1 MTIEKIETQI
11 NITKE
16 QLDSWNVF
24 LALPCYDSQLTEPFA
39 MSLIQAMNYYKEIG
53 LRVSICTISDS
64 LISRARNNLV
74 AKFMGFETCTHLL
87 FIDVDLAFDKHA
99 LLRLLWH
106 NKDIVTASYPI
117 KEIDWQ
123 KVKEGAQKDMDPK
136 NLLDYSCRHVV
147 HLTKPGQKEVKIEN
161 GALECY
167 EAGTGFMLI
176 KRQVFEKMFKK
187 YKKLK
192 YEDDTGCLQG
202 KERDYSYAL
211 FNSYVDDDGR
221 FLSEDYGFCR
231 YWQKMGGKIWVEPA
245 IDLVHM
251 GRMKYKSSLINYL
264 TEITQ

>member
-1 MTIEKIETQI
+1 MTIEKIETKI

-16 QLDSWNVF
+16 QINFWHVF
-24 LALPCYDSQLTEPFA
+24 LALPCYDSQLTEPFT
-39 MSLIQAMNYYKEIG
+39 MSLIKAMAYYKEIG
-53 LRVSICTISDS
+53 LKVTICTLSDS

-74 AKFMGFETCTHLL
+74 AKFMGLETCTHL
-87 FIDVDLAFDKHA
+87 FFVDVDLAFDENA

-106 NKDIVTASYPI
+106 DKDIVSASYPI
-117 KEIDWQ
+117 KEINWE
-123 KVKEGAQKDMDPK
+123 KVKEGAKKDLDSKDLM
-136 NLLDYSCRHVV
+136 DYSTRHVV
-147 HLTKPGQKEVKIEN
+147 HLAKPGQKEIKVEN

-192 YEDDTGCLQG
+192 YKDDTGCLHG
-202 KERDYSYAL
+202 KEKEYAYAL

-231 YWQKMGGKIWVEPA
+231 YWQKMNGKIWVEPT
-245 IDLVHM
+245 IELVHL
-251 GRMKYKSSLINYL
+251 GRIKYQGNLANYL
-264 TEITQ
+264 TQITQ